1 MARNSVGLFLGMVIL
16 ISFLDSD
23 AVPLFGVRLWNDP
36 GEIRWEKAVNG
47 NNESVTRDRIDASL
61 GSLNNYR

>member
-1 MARNSVGLFLGMVIL
+1 MVIL

-36 GEIRWEKAVNG
+36 GEIRWEKAVKG
-47 NNESVTRDRIDASL
+47 NNESVTRDDASL